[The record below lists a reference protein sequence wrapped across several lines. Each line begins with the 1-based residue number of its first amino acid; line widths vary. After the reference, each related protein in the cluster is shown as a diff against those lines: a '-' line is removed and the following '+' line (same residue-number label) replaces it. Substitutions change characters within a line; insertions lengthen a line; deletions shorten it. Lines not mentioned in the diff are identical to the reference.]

1 MKKIKL
7 KNLMTIRMVADNFGI
22 LQRNGYDLTCPLISN
37 PDSMANI
44 IACNTTC
51 PLFKINDNDT
61 ISVCCGAVEV
71 FHKIEKIIEIE
82 QEVDFDKEYFS
93 ESAAKQLK
101 LKSNLK
107 KTDIN

>member
-7 KNLMTIRMVADNFGI
+7 KNLMTIRMVAENFGT
-22 LQRNGYDLTCPLISN
+22 LQRNGYDVTCPLISN
-37 PDSMANI
+37 PDSMTNI

-61 ISVCCGAVEV
+61 ISVCCGAIEV
-71 FHKIEKIIEIE
+71 VHKIEKIIE
-82 QEVDFDKEYFS
+82 QEVDLDDDNEYFS

>member
-7 KNLMTIRMVADNFGI
+7 KNLMTIRAVADNFGI

-37 PDSMANI
+37 PDSMTNI

-61 ISVCCGAVEV
+61 ISVCCGAIEV
-71 FHKIEKIIEIE
+71 VHKIEKIIE
-82 QEVDFDKEYFS
+82 QEVDFDEYLS
-93 ESAAKQLK
+93 EYAAKQLK

>member
-1 MKKIKL
+1 
-7 KNLMTIRMVADNFGI
+7 MTIRMVAENFGT
-22 LQRNGYDLTCPLISN
+22 LQRNGYDVTCPHISN
-37 PDSMANI
+37 PDSMTNI

-61 ISVCCGAVEV
+61 ISVCCGAIEV
-71 FHKIEKIIEIE
+71 VHKIEEIIEK
-82 QEVDFDKEYFS
+82 EVDLEDDEYFS
-93 ESAAKQLK
+93 ESSKQLK

>member
-7 KNLMTIRMVADNFGI
+7 KNLMTIRIVADNFGI

-37 PDSMANI
+37 PDSMTSI

-61 ISVCCGAVEV
+61 ISVCCGAIEV
-71 FHKIEKIIEIE
+71 VHKIEKIIE
-82 QEVDFDKEYFS
+82 QVDFDKYFS
-93 ESAAKQLK
+93 ESAAKQLN

>member
-7 KNLMTIRMVADNFGI
+7 KNLMTIRIVADNFGI

-37 PDSMANI
+37 PDSMTSI

-61 ISVCCGAVEV
+61 ISVCCGAIEV
-71 FHKIEKIIEIE
+71 VHKIEKIIE
-82 QEVDFDKEYFS
+82 QEVDFDKYFS
-93 ESAAKQLK
+93 ESAAQQLK

>member
-1 MKKIKL
+1 
-7 KNLMTIRMVADNFGI
+7 MTIRIVADNFGI

-37 PDSMANI
+37 PDSMTNI

-61 ISVCCGAVEV
+61 ISVCCGAIEV
-71 FHKIEKIIEIE
+71 VHKIEKIIE
-82 QEVDFDKEYFS
+82 QEVDFDEYFS
-93 ESAAKQLK
+93 ESKQLK

-107 KTDIN
+107 KSYIREQLKIFISKIKSS